1 MTLTH
6 AAPNINRLNKKKPEF
21 SGEGD
26 SASRKKKI
34 NKFEII
40 LSFYRWSYWPVEKCW
55 AKVFILWKLLW
66 WRETCR
72 FQLTIVV
79 GMLIMIKTRN
89 VSHAFQNLHSQEIIF
104 TLTEHS
110 KSALNYRQLTHLFGR
125 RSKGKEDFGCVR
137 SARGAR
143 GRREGSGG
151 PRAQIPFPL
160 PFERHAAF
168 QLIFLY
174 GKCIYNCC
182 SVISCRLARKTWNVR
197 KNIFKIVTDWVVT
210 ILH

>member
-1 MTLTH
+1 MKLLAGGKVLGKGVYPVKVTVM
-6 AAPNINRLNKKKPEF
+6 
-21 SGEGD
+21 EGD
-26 SASRKKKI
+26 LPISTNDCGGCAD
-34 NKFEII
+34 
-40 LSFYRWSYWPVEKCW
+40 
-55 AKVFILWKLLW
+55 
-66 WRETCR
+66 
-72 FQLTIVV
+72 
-79 GMLIMIKTRN
+79 
-89 VSHAFQNLHSQEIIF
+89 AFQNLHSQEIIF

-182 SVISCRLARKTWNVR
+182 SVISCRLARKT
-197 KNIFKIVTDWVVT
+197 
-210 ILH
+210 

>member
-34 NKFEII
+34 NKFEIF
-40 LSFYRWSYWPVEKCW
+40 LSFRWSYWPVEKCW

-89 VSHAFQNLHSQEIIF
+89 VSNAFQNLHSQEIIF

-125 RSKGKEDFGCVR
+125 RSKGKRILGAWE
-137 SARGAR
+137 AREAR
-143 GRREGSGG
+143 EEGGRGTSRPNSLF
-151 PRAQIPFPL
+151 PYLSNAMQPF
-160 PFERHAAF
+160 
-168 QLIFLY
+168 
-174 GKCIYNCC
+174 N
-182 SVISCRLARKTWNVR
+182 
-197 KNIFKIVTDWVVT
+197 
-210 ILH
+210 

>member
-40 LSFYRWSYWPVEKCW
+40 LSFNRWSYWPVEKCW

-89 VSHAFQNLHSQEIIF
+89 VSHAFQNLRSQEIIF
-104 TLTEHS
+104 TLTEDS

-143 GRREGSGG
+143 GRREGTSR
-151 PRAQIPFPL
+151 PNSLSLTFRTPCSLSINF
-160 PFERHAAF
+160 
-168 QLIFLY
+168 LIRQMH
-174 GKCIYNCC
+174 I
-182 SVISCRLARKTWNVR
+182 
-197 KNIFKIVTDWVVT
+197 
-210 ILH
+210 